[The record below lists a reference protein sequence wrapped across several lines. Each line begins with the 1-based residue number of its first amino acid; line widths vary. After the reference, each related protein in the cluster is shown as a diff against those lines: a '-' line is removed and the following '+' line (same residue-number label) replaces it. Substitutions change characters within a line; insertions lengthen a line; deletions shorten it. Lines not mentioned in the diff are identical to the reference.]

1 MPPDRLVEMDK
12 LIHKFLHPLLV
23 FSGNSQLI
31 FQIGTLLQKTLPPA
45 IAASSDLQLLGEEL
59 KTRLIGIKARLNT
72 VDENTLQDKLERSQ
86 INDLKKQLSTII
98 NVLDNSLKTQMAPF
112 LLDVKIRDA
121 AIWVLEELSKVDS
134 PGNNVLNTPVK
145 EDFTRFI
152 QGLLVRHI
160 IRGAGI
166 LKAETGILEREVE
179 ALRMYTGLEKE
190 RKYSFITSDIGKI
203 VEANIELFQ
212 PVLAEKNIQVDYK
225 ERGNLTAEI
234 SKSDIDRVIC
244 NLFHNVRK
252 YSYKGDGRFLKVIAR
267 EIQPQNEVE
276 ISIQSFGVPIKK
288 EEIESSKLWEFG
300 FRGEFAYESARDGA
314 GVGLA
319 DAKEVI
325 DAHGGKI
332 SITSVPRGNETDP
345 PQYKV
350 PYLTTV
356 TIRIPRRKKK

>member
-1 MPPDRLVEMDK
+1 MPPDTQVEMDK

-31 FQIGTLLQKTLPPA
+31 LQMGTLLQKALPPE
-45 IAASSDLQLLGEEL
+45 IAASSDLQKLAEEF
-59 KTRLIGIKARLNT
+59 KARLLGIKDGLHT
-72 VDENTLQDKLERSQ
+72 IDENTLQDKRDRSQ
-86 INDLKKQLSTII
+86 INDLEKQLSTII
-98 NVLDNSLKTQMAPF
+98 NVLDHSLKTQMVPV
-112 LLDVKIRDA
+112 LLEIKIRDA
-121 AIWVLEELSKVDS
+121 AIWALEELNKVNS
-134 PGNNVLNTPVK
+134 TSNNLFKTLVK

-152 QGLLVRHI
+152 QGILIKHI
-160 IRGAGI
+160 IRGAGM
-166 LKAETGILEREVE
+166 LKAETQILERDVE
-179 ALRMYTGLEKE
+179 AFRMYTGLEKV
-190 RKYSFITSDIGKI
+190 RKYSFRTADIGKL
-203 VEANIELFQ
+203 VKANIELFE

-225 ERGNLTAEI
+225 PRGNLTADI

-252 YSYKGDGRFLKVIAR
+252 YGYKGEGRFLKVIAR

-288 EEIESSKLWEFG
+288 EEIASGKLWEFG
-300 FRGEFAYESARDGA
+300 TRGEFAYESARDGS

-319 DAKEVI
+319 DAKEVVE
-325 DAHGGKI
+325 AHGGKI
-332 SITSVPRGNETDP
+332 SITSVPRGNESDP

-356 TIRIPRRKKK
+356 TMRIPKRRN